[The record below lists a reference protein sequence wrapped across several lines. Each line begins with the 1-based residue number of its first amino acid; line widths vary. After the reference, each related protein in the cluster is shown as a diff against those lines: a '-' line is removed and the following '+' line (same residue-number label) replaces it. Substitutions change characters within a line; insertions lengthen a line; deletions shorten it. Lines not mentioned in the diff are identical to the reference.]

1 MMLNNELYFQRN
13 NYNEFHKFCR
23 NAFAKY
29 MKDVEL
35 CRFLHIFAILFF
47 VCFFI
52 YLGSIL
58 LLFPQNSELI
68 LIFALIVVI
77 ISEVISKL
85 YKAKIKKKIFPK
97 LLSFLGDF
105 QGADNFFGANI
116 NQLLLLEGFNKLKI
130 QNCFSGSYKLLHVEL
145 YDLKI
150 KPTALSYENGLLFK
164 VSANK
169 KFSGE
174 TLILRKN
181 DNICIE
187 NFTKAELNLSDFNKY
202 YDIYS
207 SDILQT
213 RCLLSSAFLN
223 ETVNFAEKESG
234 FSKIRISFENG
245 CIFILLI
252 SDKNFFNFNLFKKT
266 DNIKNYRKI
275 ITDILSVFAIINSLK
290 FEKKIGL

>member
-23 NAFAKY
+23 NAFVKY
-29 MKDVEL
+29 MKDVEQ
-35 CRFLHIFAILFF
+35 CRFLHIFAIIFF

-52 YLGSIL
+52 YLSTVL
-58 LLFPQNSELI
+58 LLFPQNLELI
-68 LIFALIVVI
+68 LIFGLIVVI
-77 ISEVISKL
+77 ISDVISKL
-85 YKAKIKKKIFPK
+85 YKVKIKKKIFPK
-97 LLSFLGDF
+97 LLSFLGNF
-105 QGADNFFGANI
+105 QCKNNFVEGNI
-116 NQLLLLEGFNKLKI
+116 NKLLLFYGLNKLTI
-130 QNCFSGSYKLLHVEL
+130 RNCFAGSYKLLQTEL

-150 KPTALSYENGLLFK
+150 KTVAFKSENGLLFK
-164 VSANK
+164 VSSNK

-181 DNICIE
+181 DNIDIE
-187 NFTKAELNLSDFNKY
+187 KFTKAELNLSDFNKY

-213 RCLLSSAFLN
+213 RCLLSSAFLK
-223 ETVNFAEKESG
+223 ETVNLAEKETG

-245 CIFILLI
+245 FIFILLI
-252 SDKNFFNFNLFKKT
+252 GDKNFFDFNLFKKA

-275 ITDILSVFAIINSLK
+275 ITDILSVFAVINSLNL
-290 FEKKIGL
+290 EKKIGL